1 MKKQYTTEEIVSSLE
16 ARDSSVLS
24 DIEKGFGALMRRIAI
39 NLGLDECDTDECMND
54 TFLEVWNTIPPKKP
68 ESIRSYVCMLMR
80 RTVIDKIRY
89 NTAAK
94 RTFTLYDEISE
105 ELDCC
110 MDVENTVIDEMC
122 LPDILNKFLE
132 EQSPRDREM
141 FMRRY
146 YEFEPINTI
155 AFSMHISANNTSKRL
170 SRMRTELKK
179 TLKEWGYDNE

>member
-24 DIEKGFGALMRRIAI
+24 DIEKGFGTLMRRIAI
-39 NLGLDECDTDECMND
+39 NLGLGKFDTDECMND

-89 NTAAK
+89 NTAEK
-94 RTFTLYDEISE
+94 RSFMLYDEVSE
-105 ELDCC
+105 ELDYCI
-110 MDVENTVIDEMC
+110 DVENTVIDEMC
-122 LPDILNKFLE
+122 IPEILNKFLE
-132 EQSPRDREM
+132 MQSPRDREM

-146 YEFEPINTI
+146 YEFEPISTI
-155 AFSMHISANNTSKRL
+155 ASTMHTSANNTSKKL
-170 SRMRTELKK
+170 SRMRTDLKK
-179 TLKEWGYDNE
+179 MLAEWGYGHE